1 MDILSLSG
9 YLDIWG
15 VIRKVSEYRPMA
27 GVMRKVSGY
36 GGGEGVV
43 RSVWIS
49 TRFGALYGK
58 FLDIGGLTIGRRSS
72 RVIVPNGNG
81 Q

>member
-1 MDILSLSG
+1 MTENR
-9 YLDIWG
+9 YIWG

-49 TRFGALYGK
+49 ARFGGLYGK
-58 FLDIGGLTIGRRSS
+58 FLDNYLLA
-72 RVIVPNGNG
+72 VLFG
-81 Q
+81 QPV

>member
-1 MDILSLSG
+1 MLRLAG

-15 VIRKVSEYRPMA
+15 VMRKVSEYCPMA

-36 GGGEGVV
+36 GGGEGVM

-49 TRFGALYGK
+49 TCFGVLYGK
-58 FLDIGGLTIGRRSS
+58 FLDNYLLAALSDQA
-72 RVIVPNGNG
+72 V
-81 Q
+81 